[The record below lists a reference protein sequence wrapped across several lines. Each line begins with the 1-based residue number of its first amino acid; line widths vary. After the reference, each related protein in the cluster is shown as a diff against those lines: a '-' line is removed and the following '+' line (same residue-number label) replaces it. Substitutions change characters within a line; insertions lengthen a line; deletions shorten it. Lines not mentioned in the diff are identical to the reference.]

1 MYYFHLQIKK
11 NKNYTQ
17 NITLIL
23 NLIIGF
29 FRKIHEKQR
38 EELIK
43 HLGNILELSNNEEIE
58 NKLAATQECF
68 V

>member
-1 MYYFHLQIKK
+1 MGYIV
-11 NKNYTQ
+11 
-17 NITLIL
+17 I
-23 NLIIGF
+23 F

-38 EELIK
+38 EELNK
-43 HLGNILELSNNEEIE
+43 HLGNILELSNSEEIE